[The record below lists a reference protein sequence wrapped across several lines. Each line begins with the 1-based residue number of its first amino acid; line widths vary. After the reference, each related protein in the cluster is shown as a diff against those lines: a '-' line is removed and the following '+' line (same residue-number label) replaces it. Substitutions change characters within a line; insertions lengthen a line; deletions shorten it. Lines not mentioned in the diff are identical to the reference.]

1 MQVLVVVG
9 NEPPNMVTRGEA
21 RALREVHMF
30 DDPRSDDTRDRDDW
44 REREM
49 TRSTASAP
57 IRAMCLLKG

>member
-1 MQVLVVVG
+1 
-9 NEPPNMVTRGEA
+9 MVTRGEA